1 VNKPLTHLPTS
12 ANPYH
17 RLVTTT
23 LLVGLTLELIVG
35 GLVGFTYAVRRR
47 SLMAAEQV
55 SGPPP
60 QRPLST
66 VVLEALA
73 TGVVVVDRTERA
85 MLINPAAHRMG
96 VVVRDRLALAELAG
110 LVRVAID
117 RAKMVDAMI
126 DLPTGRLGREPVA
139 VAAVAVPLPDSSQED
154 RVAAVALLLED
165 VTEVRR
171 LEAVRRD
178 FVANVSHELKTPVSA
193 LTLLA
198 EATEDAADDTAA
210 VQRFAAQMQKET
222 SRLGRLVRELIE
234 LSRLQGAEPLP
245 GNDEVPV
252 AHILDDAQDSTRLA
266 AEQAG
271 VSVVVRCAE
280 GLMVR
285 GNEAQLTT
293 AVTNLVDNAI
303 NYSPAGTRVAVDA
316 RRTRKHIDIS
326 VTDQGI
332 GIAEADLPR
341 VFERFYRVDP
351 ARSRATGGTGLGLA
365 IVKHVATNHGGEVL
379 AWSAEGAGSTFTIR
393 LPAVHPD
400 AGPFERDQP
409 SVQVGA

>member
-1 VNKPLTHLPTS
+1 
-12 ANPYH
+12 
-17 RLVTTT
+17 
-23 LLVGLTLELIVG
+23 
-35 GLVGFTYAVRRR
+35 
-47 SLMAAEQV
+47 
-55 SGPPP
+55 
-60 QRPLST
+60 
-66 VVLEALA
+66 
-73 TGVVVVDRTERA
+73 
-85 MLINPAAHRMG
+85 
-96 VVVRDRLALAELAG
+96 
-110 LVRVAID
+110 
-117 RAKMVDAMI
+117 MVDAMI

-379 AWSAEGAGSTFTIR
+379 AWSVEGAGSTFTIR